1 MSRMDIINEFVDT
14 MLEQQSQFENIQS
27 SITRCENEVD
37 QVISDLENTERRLVD
52 SSRAKMG
59 DNRDSDITN
68 IFDVS
73 SESLVHTIT
82 EVNQKIREAV
92 KGMEFIQD
100 FEKHF
105 TVAVFGK
112 VKAGKSYIGNFV
124 MGNGIKKLGLPSS
137 YDKLPPITVHVYDRG
152 KVSTQDKLEE
162 QPDDGDFA
170 TGMKETTS
178 TIQWFDLG
186 GLSWFDTPGIGS
198 VTWENEML
206 AKEYVKNADL
216 VIFAC
221 NSDAAGT
228 RQEFSEM
235 RQLYD
240 MGKPIL
246 LLLTQSD
253 TYEYDVDDE
262 GEEISVL
269 VPKSEK
275 DRMDTEAYMIQTL
288 QEQGMSEILK
298 YDILTVSAKL
308 GMEALAAGD
317 EVLFSQSNMDRFLEK
332 LIAITRND
340 AAAMKKATP
349 GKRLNEMID
358 SIIQDL
364 EEMARQITEVC
375 RSAEE
380 SQMDLENRKDII
392 LEQIK
397 SQVYYEVLKIVQ
409 KFKTKVEQDHVS
421 VSEEEMSEEIDAVI
435 ASCIQKVCMDE
446 ALKTTENI
454 QRLEINLSGIGEMKM
469 KQDKIAYEHV
479 RVEQV
484 QRDPRGFWEKAGAL
498 ILNKT
503 YYTSS
508 SRTETR
514 YSTFDIGVNDSDI
527 AQNIMFKLED
537 IFRDVITSYIESIV
551 DGYYRPIQELQT
563 ESVREIQKAVQ
574 RLDGLKLL

>member
-1 MSRMDIINEFVDT
+1 
-14 MLEQQSQFENIQS
+14 
-27 SITRCENEVD
+27 
-37 QVISDLENTERRLVD
+37 
-52 SSRAKMG
+52 
-59 DNRDSDITN
+59 
-68 IFDVS
+68 
-73 SESLVHTIT
+73 
-82 EVNQKIREAV
+82 
-92 KGMEFIQD
+92 
-100 FEKHF
+100 
-105 TVAVFGK
+105 
-112 VKAGKSYIGNFV
+112 
-124 MGNGIKKLGLPSS
+124 
-137 YDKLPPITVHVYDRG
+137 
-152 KVSTQDKLEE
+152 
-162 QPDDGDFA
+162 
-170 TGMKETTS
+170 
-178 TIQWFDLG
+178 
-186 GLSWFDTPGIGS
+186 
-198 VTWENEML
+198 
-206 AKEYVKNADL
+206 
-216 VIFAC
+216 
-221 NSDAAGT
+221 
-228 RQEFSEM
+228 M

-484 QRDPRGFWEKAGAL
+484 QRDPRGVREHIGAFFG
-498 ILNKT
+498 KT

-551 DGYYRPIQELQT
+551 DGYYRSCRRKACGKSRRQF
-563 ESVREIQKAVQ
+563 SVWAV
-574 RLDGLKLL
+574 

>member
-1 MSRMDIINEFVDT
+1 MSRMDINEFVDT

-206 AKEYVKNADL
+206 AKEYVK
-216 VIFAC
+216 
-221 NSDAAGT
+221 
-228 RQEFSEM
+228 
-235 RQLYD
+235 
-240 MGKPIL
+240 MG
-246 LLLTQSD
+246 
-253 TYEYDVDDE
+253 
-262 GEEISVL
+262 
-269 VPKSEK
+269 
-275 DRMDTEAYMIQTL
+275 
-288 QEQGMSEILK
+288 
-298 YDILTVSAKL
+298 
-308 GMEALAAGD
+308 
-317 EVLFSQSNMDRFLEK
+317 
-332 LIAITRND
+332 
-340 AAAMKKATP
+340 
-349 GKRLNEMID
+349 
-358 SIIQDL
+358 
-364 EEMARQITEVC
+364 
-375 RSAEE
+375 
-380 SQMDLENRKDII
+380 
-392 LEQIK
+392 
-397 SQVYYEVLKIVQ
+397 YYI
-409 KFKTKVEQDHVS
+409 
-421 VSEEEMSEEIDAVI
+421 
-435 ASCIQKVCMDE
+435 
-446 ALKTTENI
+446 
-454 QRLEINLSGIGEMKM
+454 GIGGVVTFKNAKKL
-469 KQDKIAYEHV
+469 KQV
-479 RVEQV
+479 V
-484 QRDPRGFWEKAGAL
+484 QEIPL
-498 ILNKT
+498 
-503 YYTSS
+503 
-508 SRTETR
+508 
-514 YSTFDIGVNDSDI
+514 
-527 AQNIMFKLED
+527 
-537 IFRDVITSYIESIV
+537 ESIV
-551 DGYYRPIQELQT
+551 LETDCPYLAPVPYRGKRNSSLYLPYVAEEIAALKGAAAEDVVLQT
-563 ESVREIQKAVQ
+563 EENARK
-574 RLDGLKLL
+574 LYGL

>member
-52 SSRAKMG
+52 SSRDKMG

-162 QPDDGDFA
+162 Q
-170 TGMKETTS
+170 
-178 TIQWFDLG
+178 
-186 GLSWFDTPGIGS
+186 
-198 VTWENEML
+198 
-206 AKEYVKNADL
+206 
-216 VIFAC
+216 
-221 NSDAAGT
+221 
-228 RQEFSEM
+228 
-235 RQLYD
+235 
-240 MGKPIL
+240 
-246 LLLTQSD
+246 
-253 TYEYDVDDE
+253 
-262 GEEISVL
+262 
-269 VPKSEK
+269 
-275 DRMDTEAYMIQTL
+275 
-288 QEQGMSEILK
+288 GMSEILK

-364 EEMARQITEVC
+364 EEMAQQITEVC

-380 SQMDLENRKDII
+380 SQRDLENRKDII

-454 QRLEINLSGIGEMKM
+454 QCLEINLSGIGEMKM

-479 RVEQV
+479 RIEQV
-484 QRDPRGFWEKAGAL
+484 QRDPRGVREHIGAFFG
-498 ILNKT
+498 KT
-503 YYTSS
+503 YYTSR

-574 RLDGLKLL
+574 RLNGLKLL